1 MAGLVLAALTATPE
15 AARSERS
22 PFRIRDLNPM
32 HAASVERALS
42 GAALLLDSAECR
54 RIFADFRDGAGAPL
68 RDRLDGLGVSA
79 PDYLTLVVF
88 TDGSALRACHGTDVM
103 AVTAPGSRVVRVCGP
118 RFSAAQARNSELAEL
133 VVLHEALHTL
143 GLGENPP
150 DSLEITR
157 RVGERCSGRGGGA
170 LRGRSD

>member
-1 MAGLVLAALTATPE
+1 MAGMVLAALAATPDAGRPE
-15 AARSERS
+15 PS

-32 HAASVERALS
+32 HAAAVERALA
-42 GAALLLDSAECR
+42 GALLRLESAECR
-54 RIFADFRDGAGAPL
+54 RIFADFHDGTGAPL
-68 RDRLDGLGVSA
+68 GNRLDRLGVSA

-88 TDGSALRACHGTDVM
+88 VDGSALRACHGTDVM

-118 RFSAAQARNSELAEL
+118 RFSAAQARSPERAEL

-157 RVGERCSGRGGGA
+157 RVGERCSG
-170 LRGRSD
+170 GRPRPRV